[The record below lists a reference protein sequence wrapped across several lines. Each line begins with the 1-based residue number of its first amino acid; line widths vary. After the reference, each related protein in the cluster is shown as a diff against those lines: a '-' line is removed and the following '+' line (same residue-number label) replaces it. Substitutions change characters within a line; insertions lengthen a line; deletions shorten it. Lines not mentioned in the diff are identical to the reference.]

1 MAYYTC
7 HLSQLCHSFQ
17 FSILLEYCSTGD
29 LRSYLKD
36 NSGKIR
42 KSIAAS
48 TCRRSQSSSTTL
60 TISSASSESKS
71 RTPHSSIHDLRLLII
86 WSYQVSINVRFTS
99 TLMRLIFILSSDF
112 NLSMNDQIYH
122 IDNRNSNCFH

>member
-1 MAYYTC
+1 MANHMY
-7 HLSQLCHSFQ
+7 HLSQLSYTFQ

-99 TLMRLIFILSSDF
+99 TLMRLMFKL
-112 NLSMNDQIYH
+112 
-122 IDNRNSNCFH
+122 